1 MNRFIGFSL
10 TMIESYRRTILSL
23 SLALLMLGMSA
34 AFALDAGESES
45 LPEEQSP
52 RDNHSPLHEPGA
64 PLGSVY
70 TNLTVTQGYDHSCMI
85 QANHSLICWGAGG
98 SGRLGHGSST
108 SSAAP
113 VYANLPA
120 NETPVEI
127 GAGWWHTCGLME
139 SGKIYCWGG
148 GGFGQ
153 MGNGQTQDNN
163 YEMKQVSLPFG
174 RTGKTIAVG
183 EHHVCTIAD
192 NDEVYCWGNNEQ
204 GAVGAS
210 GYQDAEATPVH
221 VDLPGTVYAIS
232 IGAGNEHTC
241 VAVNTGRAYCWGENW
256 NGQLGHGGSE
266 WNSYTPVMV
275 NIPGNRDAVSIA
287 AGGWHSCAV
296 LDNGKVM
303 CWGSDWWGQLGDGG
317 SSEDEFNPV
326 YVSMGSNTARAI
338 VTGWETSCMILDSGE
353 TQCWGKNNKGEVGTG
368 DSGVNEYSTPA
379 TVAGSHDFVAISM
392 IDEGACA
399 INSDAEVWCW
409 GNNWLG
415 AAGNGQTNTEEYSP
429 VELDYS
435 NNHAKMNDRD
445 PDDDGI
451 LTIFDPSPY
460 GCIAGTWINISTGDC
475 AATDQGYYTDQPQ
488 MYYQIPC
495 ANGTYQP
502 ASGQTSC
509 LLAPA
514 GYYVDYEAA
523 VEATPCPAG
532 EYQPTEGQT
541 SCLETIVG
549 HYTTGGDANPIPCA
563 PGSYQPASG
572 QSECILADPGY
583 HVDSSGSS
591 TQSLCAPGGYS
602 AGNGTADCTLAELG
616 SFVAGTGATDS
627 DACGVGTYADV
638 EGLVACKDADAGH
651 YVDTEGASA
660 PTPCPVG
667 QYQTTTGQ
675 TECMDTEAGHY
686 TSDEGSVNQRECDR
700 GSFQSSTG
708 ASSCDAAEV
717 GHFVDEMAASV
728 QTPCTAGSYQN
739 EPSSTYCKYASE
751 GHHVP
756 DAGSSSQTRC
766 PVGTFSDT
774 TGLVE
779 CHQASPGYTVI
790 VEASTSQDACEIGT
804 YQSDFGQTHCDDA
817 EMGHYVPSEGASAQT
832 PCPMGTYQ
840 SRTGQSSCVDS
851 EPGYFA
857 GQEGMTNPD
866 FCTAG
871 TYQPNSGQSACL
883 EAEMGHY
890 VELSGKTE
898 QTPCKQG
905 NYQPNSG
912 QTSCLEAD
920 AGHIVPE
927 SGASA
932 QTPCEP
938 GTYQDRTGEIT
949 CRLAAKNNYVDEAG
963 SDSQKKCATGYSQP
977 ERGQSECLKDAA
989 ESSLPIIPIA
999 GAVVV
1004 AAAVGFFMMNR
1015 GKSGGPPKGGASGGN
1030 MRRGPPQKGAKR
1042 RKKRPE

>member
-10 TMIESYRRTILSL
+10 SMTEQYRRTMLSL

-34 AFALDAGESES
+34 AFALDAGESAS
-45 LPEEQSP
+45 LPEEQIT
-52 RDNHSPLHEPGA
+52 RENHSPLHEPGA

-70 TNLTVTQGYDHSCMI
+70 TNLTITQGYNHACMI
-85 QANHSLICWGAGG
+85 LENQSLICWGGG
-98 SGRLGHGSST
+98 GNGRLGDGSST
-108 SSAAP
+108 NSLTP
-113 VYANLPA
+113 VYSNVPA

-148 GGFGQ
+148 GVFGQ
-153 MGNGQTQDNN
+153 MGDGTSADNN
-163 YEMKQVSLPFG
+163 YEMRQVSLPFG

-183 EHHVCTIAD
+183 EHHACTIAD
-192 NDEVYCWGNNEQ
+192 NDEVYCWGNNEE

-210 GYQDAEATPVH
+210 GYQDTEATPVH
-221 VDLPGTVYAIS
+221 VDLPGNLYAIS

-241 VAVNTGRAYCWGENW
+241 VAVNNGRAYCWGDNYY
-256 NGQLGHGGSE
+256 GQLGASTTD
-266 WNSYTPVMV
+266 WNSYTPLIVQ
-275 NIPGNRDAVSIA
+275 IPGNRDVVSIA
-287 AGGWHSCAV
+287 AGGFHSCAV

-303 CWGSDWWGQLGDGG
+303 CWGADNWGQLGDGG
-317 SSEDEFNPV
+317 ANENVNYPV

-338 VTGWETSCMILDSGE
+338 VTGWHTSCMILDYGD
-353 TQCWGKNNKGEVGTG
+353 TQCWGRNSKGQVGSG
-368 DSGVNEYSTPA
+368 DDGITEYTTPS
-379 TVAGSHDFVAISM
+379 TVAGSHDFVSISM

-399 INSDAEVWCW
+399 ITSDAEVYCW
-409 GNNWLG
+409 GDNWYG
-415 AAGNGQTNTEEYSP
+415 QAGNAQSQTQEYIP
-429 VELDYS
+429 VELGYS
-435 NNHAKMNDRD
+435 NNHASLNDRD

-591 TQSLCAPGGYS
+591 TQSMCAPGGYS

-616 SFVAGTGATDS
+616 RFVAGTGATTS
-627 DACGVGTYADV
+627 DACGVRTYADV

-651 YVDTEGASA
+651 YVDTEGASE
-660 PTPCPVG
+660 PTPCPTG

-717 GHFVDEMAASV
+717 GHFVDEMAASE

-817 EMGHYVPSEGASAQT
+817 EMGHYVPSEGAGAQT
-832 PCPMGTYQ
+832 PCSMGTYQ
-840 SRTGQSSCVDS
+840 SRTGQSSCIDA
-851 EPGYFA
+851 EPGYFS

-1030 MRRGPPQKGAKR
+1030 MRRGPPQKGAKQ
-1042 RKKRPE
+1042 RKKRLE